1 MPRSFCNFR
10 TIPSRSSQM
19 DFLAN
24 FNKSYDEAVFNLDCA
39 LLSHQD
45 MTNYMFSFLDQLHP
59 TLPSC
64 SYPFENV
71 DYSQF
76 ENGSLLE
83 SFKFPESPAAT
94 TISSPLLSVNS
105 PSSSTASLYDSDD
118 MFNFAPSPE
127 PIQQQQQAFVIPEQ
141 QQPLSPSFSETS
153 CFEAAVTDESECD
166 SDFSDSNDIPPTQ
179 RKRIQKRAAASVC
192 KNSRKSPEPST
203 GDRSRN
209 FSCSVCGNSFLRKQD
224 MQRHEATHS
233 KVKQFVCPV
242 KGCGFAFVRRDAL
255 SRHIKSR
262 RCCK

>member
-1 MPRSFCNFR
+1 MLKKADPKYFR
-10 TIPSRSSQM
+10 PSLSNHYQM
-19 DFLAN
+19 DFLTN
-24 FNKSYDEAVFNLDCA
+24 FNKSNVDTLYSLDCA

-45 MTNYMFSFLDQLHP
+45 MTNYMFSFLDQVYP

-64 SYPFENV
+64 SYSLDNF

-83 SFKFPESPAAT
+83 SFKFPD
-94 TISSPLLSVNS
+94 
-105 PSSSTASLYDSDD
+105 STASLHDLDD

-153 CFEAAVTDESECD
+153 CFEAAITDESECD

-242 KGCGFAFVRRDAL
+242 KGCGFAF
-255 SRHIKSR
+255 SR